1 MYSFEFPIVEMP
13 FPERE
18 IASGLDA
25 AEQGMWEWLDHHRL
39 LVNESMRQHL
49 VRTRP
54 HYTVARYY
62 PHASAAHLLAA
73 AQYTA
78 WAFIV
83 DDVFDDAI
91 GARDAVA
98 VDELSAE
105 LIGVSL
111 RDRDPSTDIGRA
123 LGEVLETLSA
133 GRSPQCRV
141 LLGDANVRWLR
152 TYPVEAQV
160 TAENRTMRFGEY
172 VPHRRYGTDELLYI
186 HLAEITLGVELPAEV
201 RDLPAMAQARNRALE
216 WIGLY
221 NDIVSADKE
230 AAVGYLHNAV
240 LLVRQERGCSMQEA
254 VDTINDVLPG
264 LLGQFEAAC
273 AAVAAQ
279 VRAVSGNDPSMRD
292 AALQVVDGYRQLIRG
307 NFDYHIGTARYD
319 EVPLYMPQAQAG
331 GLRPGWTSIGM
342 FGADDDGGRGDR

>member
-25 AEQGMWEWLDHHRL
+25 AEQGMWEWLDRHRL
-39 LVNESMRQHL
+39 LVNEAMREHL

-62 PHASAAHLLAA
+62 PDAGAAHLLAA

-91 GARDAVA
+91 GARDEVAVA
-98 VDELSAE
+98 ELSAE
-105 LIGVSL
+105 LIGVS
-111 RDRDPSTDIGRA
+111 RCDREPSTDIGRA
-123 LGEVLETLSA
+123 LGEVLDALSA
-133 GRSPQCRV
+133 SRSAQCRV

-152 TYPVEAQV
+152 TYPVEARV
-160 TAENRTMRFGEY
+160 TSENRTMRFGEY

-186 HLAEITLGVELPAEV
+186 HLSEVTLGIELPAEV
-201 RDLPAMAQARNRALE
+201 RDLPAMAQARKRALE

-221 NDIVSADKE
+221 NDIFSADKE

-240 LLVRQERGCSMQEA
+240 LLVRRQQGCSMQEA
-254 VDTINDVLPG
+254 VDTVNGVLPG

-273 AAVAAQ
+273 AAVPAQ
-279 VRAVSGNDPSMRD
+279 VRAVSGDDPGVRD
-292 AALQVVDGYRQLIRG
+292 AVLHVLDGYRQLVRG

-331 GLRPGWTSIGM
+331 GVRPGWTSTGM
-342 FGADDDGGRGDR
+342 FGPSAL